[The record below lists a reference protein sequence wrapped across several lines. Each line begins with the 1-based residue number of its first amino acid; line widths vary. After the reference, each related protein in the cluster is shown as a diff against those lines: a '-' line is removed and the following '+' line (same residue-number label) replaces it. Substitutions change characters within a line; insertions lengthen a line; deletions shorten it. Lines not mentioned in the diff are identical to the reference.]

1 MSICIAHYAKT
12 PLMQGHRESCGQRTL
27 EEKSWKKKYGPQAC
41 TAGGYETELD
51 GKEWSEVCGLD
62 DKA

>member
-1 MSICIAHYAKT
+1 
-12 PLMQGHRESCGQRTL
+12 MQGHRESCGQRTL